1 MVSGARSRRLW
12 LPFIF
17 LLLFVSPDRVE
28 SVGTGADAL
37 EAQHLHAVKLAR
49 AGKHDEALR
58 ILDGLIQDF
67 PDNYPL
73 HRDHILIT
81 IWKGD
86 CEDALRHFRRVR
98 SHEHP
103 PYLIVPVGDCLLD
116 QNRPNEAAALARDGL
131 ARHPGD
137 ASLDHALSK
146 ATLVVEAGRPIDE
159 SRPAVAFEFLTDESD
174 QGLREWFSRLEGSVR
189 VAERTRLY
197 ARYSVARSDDAALDA
212 GDFDRAGIG
221 VRYRFSERL
230 SIDQEFST
238 DARVSGKT
246 GAATILAYA
255 PFDSWMFTG
264 QYTTFAEDMPLTA
277 RAAGV
282 EGKHGG
288 VAAEYNSRD
297 YVWYGL
303 VTLNRY
309 DFSDTNRRENLF
321 GMIGR
326 TFEVLPYREQTLYGE
341 FYSSRNSLADAP
353 YFNPGRDRYTGI
365 IHRTNFIFE
374 SRYKRHVDSLFLSLG
389 SYWQEGY
396 GSHGKWGVRYEQDY
410 DFTATSHLNLGVAYE
425 RNVYDA
431 QSEYETRLALRFIKS
446 F

>member
-1 MVSGARSRRLW
+1 MVSGARFRRLW

-17 LLLFVSPDRVE
+17 FSLFVSPDRVE
-28 SVGTGADAL
+28 SVGNGAL

-49 AGKHDEALR
+49 AGKHDEGLR

-86 CEDALRHFRRVR
+86 CEDALRHFQRVR
-98 SHEHP
+98 SQEHP
-103 PYLIVPVGDCLLD
+103 PYLIVPVSDCLLD
-116 QNRPNEAAALARDGL
+116 QNRPKEAATLVRDGL

-137 ASLDHALSK
+137 TSLDHALRK
-146 ATLVVEAGRPIDE
+146 TTLVVEAGRPIDE
-159 SRPAVAFEFLTDESD
+159 NRPAVAFEFLTDESD
-174 QGLREWFSRLEGSVR
+174 QGLREWSSRLEGSVR
-189 VAERTRLY
+189 VAEHTRLY
-197 ARYSVARSDDAALDA
+197 VRYSIARSDDAALDA

-221 VRYRFSERL
+221 VRYRFSEQL
-230 SIDQEFST
+230 SVDQEFST
-238 DARVSGKT
+238 DVRDAGKT
-246 GAATILAYA
+246 GAATILVYE

-264 QYTTFAEDMPLTA
+264 QYTTFAEDLPLTA

-297 YVWYGL
+297 YIWYGL
-303 VTLNRY
+303 VSFNRY
-309 DFSDTNRRENLF
+309 DFSDTNRRESLF

-341 FYSSRNSLADAP
+341 IYGSHNSLVDAA

-389 SYWQEGY
+389 SYWQEDY

-425 RNVYDA
+425 RNVYDG
-431 QSEYETRLALRFIKS
+431 QREYETRFALRFIKS

>member
-1 MVSGARSRRLW
+1 MVSGACSRRLL

-17 LLLFVSPDRVE
+17 LSLFVSPDRVE
-28 SVGTGADAL
+28 SVGTGALD
-37 EAQHLHAVKLAR
+37 AQHQRAVKLAR
-49 AGKHDEALR
+49 AGKHDEGLR

-67 PDNYPL
+67 PGNYPL

-86 CEDALRHFRRVR
+86 CEDALRHFGRVR

-103 PYLIVPVGDCLLD
+103 PYLIVPVSDCLLD
-116 QNRPNEAAALARDGL
+116 QNRPKEAATLVRDGL

-137 ASLDHALSK
+137 TSLEHALRKS
-146 ATLVVEAGRPIDE
+146 TLVVEAGRPIDE
-159 SRPAVAFEFLTDESD
+159 NRPAVAFEFLTDESD

-197 ARYSVARSDDAALDA
+197 ARYSIARSDDAALDA

-221 VRYRFSERL
+221 VRYRFNEQL

-238 DARVSGKT
+238 DVRDAGKT
-246 GAATILAYA
+246 GAATILVYE
-255 PFDSWMFTG
+255 PLDSWKFTG
-264 QYTTFAEDMPLTA
+264 EYTTFAEDMPLTA
-277 RAAGV
+277 RALGV

-288 VAAEYNSRD
+288 VAAEYNSKD

-309 DFSDTNRRENLF
+309 DFSDTNRRQSIF
-321 GMIGR
+321 GMAGH

-341 FYSSRNSLADAP
+341 YYTSSNSLTDAP
-353 YFNPGRDRYTGI
+353 YFNPGSDRYTGI
-365 IHRTNFIFE
+365 IHRTNFIFD

-389 SYWQEGY
+389 SYWQEDY

-425 RNVYDA
+425 RNVYDG
-431 QSEYETRLALRFIKS
+431 QREYETRFALRFIKS